1 MHMAN
6 YRLKKGY
13 DIRIAGGAEEVLER
27 ASFPESVG
35 LYPSDFYGMTPKPLV
50 EGGERVRI
58 GTPLWHDRRRE
69 SLVVTSPASG
79 TVAEVRR
86 GARRALEAVVLRT
99 DGKQQIAAG
108 TPGPPKRISS
118 SARGDI
124 ISALCGTGLFPLIR
138 QRPFGTVAD
147 PLAAPRDIFV
157 TAMDTAPLA
166 PDQRIILKKH
176 EQEFQ
181 RGIDVLASLTAG
193 RVHLCTGG
201 GTDDASAF
209 AGARNVE
216 RHRFDGPH
224 PAGNAGVHIHHVA
237 PIRGAG
243 DIVWHC
249 TVQGTILIGRYF
261 LAGAPSFDVTAAV
274 AGPAA
279 AQRRYV
285 ETLAGAA
292 LSSFAEASDKFP
304 AARFIS
310 GNVLT
315 GRNAGADG
323 FLGFGDSLV
332 TIIPEPQKSV
342 FLGWL
347 SPGFSLESF
356 SYSFISR
363 LMPRRR
369 FALDSN
375 RNGSVRAFVATGIY
389 ERLLPMDILPSFL
402 LKSILADD
410 IEEMEKLG
418 ILEVAPEDFALCEYA
433 CPSKTDI
440 QRIIRD
446 GIDLMLKETR
456 ESE

>member
-13 DIRIAGGAEEVLER
+13 DIRIAGEAGKLIER
-27 ASFPESVG
+27 APFPESVG
-35 LYPSDFYGMTPKPLV
+35 LYPADFYGMTPRPLV
-50 EGGERVRI
+50 EGGERVNI
-58 GTPLWHDRRRE
+58 GTPLWRDKRRE
-69 SLVVTSPASG
+69 SLVVTAPASG
-79 TVAEVRR
+79 TVTEVRR
-86 GARRALEAVVLRT
+86 GERRALEAVVIRT
-99 DGKQQIAAG
+99 DGKQQIAA
-108 TPGPPKRISS
+108 TVAPPPKRLSS

-124 ISALCGTGLFPLIR
+124 VNALCAAGLFPLLR

-147 PLAAPRDIFV
+147 PLATPRDIFV
-157 TAMDTAPLA
+157 TAVDTAPLA
-166 PDQRIILKKH
+166 PDQRLILENH

-181 RGIDVLASLTAG
+181 RGIDALACLTPG

-201 GTDDASAF
+201 DTAGSSPF
-209 AGARNVE
+209 AGVKNAE
-216 RHRFDGPH
+216 LHRFEGPH
-224 PAGNAGVHIHHVA
+224 PAGNVGVHIHHVN
-237 PIRGAG
+237 PVRSQN
-243 DIVWHC
+243 DIVWCC
-249 TVQGTILIGRYF
+249 TLQGAILIGRF
-261 LAGAPSFDVTAAV
+261 FISGAPSFDITAAV

-279 AQRRYV
+279 ARGHYV
-285 ETLAGAA
+285 QTLTGAA
-292 LSSFAEASDKFP
+292 ISSFARAAGSFP

-323 FLGFGDSLV
+323 FLGFGDNLV
-332 TIIPEPQKSV
+332 TIIPEAEKSV

-347 SPGFSLESF
+347 SPGFSLESH
-356 SYSFISR
+356 SASFVSR

-369 FALDSN
+369 FAIDSN
-375 RNGSVRAFVATGIY
+375 LNGSVRAFVATGIY

-402 LKSILADD
+402 LKSILAGD

-418 ILEVAPEDFALCEYA
+418 ILEATPEDFALCEYA